1 MRTRPIYK
9 IGAIVLSIVLIA
21 CGTGST
27 TDEATS
33 GKINVLATTPMLGDF
48 VNQIGGENINLTIL
62 MPPEVDPHTYDPS
75 PQDATKIAD
84 ADVVFYIGLKYEPS
98 ALIKLLENTSNSDSV
113 LVEVGESINPI
124 EFSEE
129 GHDDHDD
136 HKDHDDHDEEG
147 HDDHDEEGHDDH
159 DDEEGHDD
167 HDEEGHDDHD
177 DEEDHDDH
185 DEEGHDD
192 HDEEGHDDHDEEGH
206 DDHDEEGHDDHD
218 DEEGHD
224 DHDEEGHDD
233 HDDEE
238 GHDDHDEEGHD
249 DHDHGSE
256 DPHFW
261 FDPLR
266 VAMAAELMM
275 NQLIELDPSNS
286 EAYKTAGEAYIS
298 ELNELDSTVSALIE
312 TVPSKNRKLITT
324 HESLGY
330 LEARYGVEVLTT
342 IIPSLSSADE
352 ISPAE
357 LVDVLDVIEDND
369 IKVIFVESEA
379 PSVYAETIA
388 AEANIKTVTGLWVE
402 TLRENQSYGDWLI
415 ENVEL
420 IVENLVDLP

>member
-62 MPPEVDPHTYDPS
+62 MPLEVDPHTYDPS

-84 ADVVFYIGLKYEPS
+84 ADIVFYVGLKYEPS
-98 ALIKLLENTSNSDSV
+98 ALVKLVENTSNSDSV
-113 LVEVGESINPI
+113 LVEVGESVNPI

-129 GHDDHDD
+129 GHDDHDDHDD

-159 DDEEGHDD
+159 DEEGHDD
-167 HDEEGHDDHD
+167 HEGHD
-177 DEEDHDDH
+177 
-185 DEEGHDD
+185 
-192 HDEEGHDDHDEEGH
+192 
-206 DDHDEEGHDDHD
+206 
-218 DEEGHD
+218 
-224 DHDEEGHDD
+224 
-233 HDDEE
+233 
-238 GHDDHDEEGHD
+238 
-249 DHDHGSE
+249 HGAE

-286 EAYKTAGEAYIS
+286 EAYKTAGDAFIS
-298 ELNELDSTVSALIE
+298 ELNELNSTVSALIE

-342 IIPSLSSADE
+342 IIPSLTTADE

-402 TLRENQSYGDWLI
+402 TLRENQSYGDWLT

>member
-33 GKINVLATTPMLGDF
+33 DKINVLATTPMLGDF

-62 MPPEVDPHTYDPS
+62 MPPEADPHTYDPS

-84 ADVVFYIGLKYEPS
+84 ADVVFYVGLKYEPS
-98 ALIKLLENTSNSDSV
+98 ALIKLVENTSNSDSV

-129 GHDDHDD
+129 GHDDH
-136 HKDHDDHDEEG
+136 K
-147 HDDHDEEGHDDH
+147 
-159 DDEEGHDD
+159 
-167 HDEEGHDDHD
+167 
-177 DEEDHDDH
+177 DHDDH

-206 DDHDEEGHDDHD
+206 DDHDEEGHNDH
-218 DEEGHD
+218 EGHD
-224 DHDEEGHDD
+224 
-233 HDDEE
+233 
-238 GHDDHDEEGHD
+238 
-249 DHDHGSE
+249 HGAE

-312 TVPSKNRKLITT
+312 TVPSENRKLITT

-402 TLRENQSYGDWLI
+402 TLRENQSYGDWLT

>member
-1 MRTRPIYK
+1 MKTRPMYK
-9 IGAIVLSIVLIA
+9 IGAIFLSIILIA
-21 CGTGST
+21 CGSGST
-27 TDEATS
+27 TEDPS
-33 GKINVLATTPMLGDF
+33 SDKINVLATTPMLGDF
-48 VNQIGGENINLTIL
+48 VNEIGGDNINLTIL
-62 MPPEVDPHTYDPS
+62 MPPEADPHTYDPS
-75 PQDATKIAD
+75 PQDASKIAD
-84 ADVVFYIGLKYEPS
+84 ADIVFYVGLKYEPA
-98 ALIKLLENTSNSDSV
+98 ALVKLLENTLDNEAV

-136 HKDHDDHDEEG
+136 EEG
-147 HDDHDEEGHDDH
+147 HDDHKG
-159 DDEEGHDD
+159 
-167 HDEEGHDDHD
+167 
-177 DEEDHDDH
+177 
-185 DEEGHDD
+185 
-192 HDEEGHDDHDEEGH
+192 
-206 DDHDEEGHDDHD
+206 
-218 DEEGHD
+218 
-224 DHDEEGHDD
+224 
-233 HDDEE
+233 
-238 GHDDHDEEGHD
+238 
-249 DHDHGSE
+249 HDHGAE

-266 VAMAAELMM
+266 VVMAVELMM

-286 EAYKTAGEAYIS
+286 EAYKSAGDAYIS

-342 IIPSLSSADE
+342 IIPSLTSADE

-357 LVDVLDVIEDND
+357 LVDVLDVIEDNN

-379 PSVYAETIA
+379 PSVYADTIA

-415 ENVEL
+415 ENVGL

>member
-1 MRTRPIYK
+1 MKTRPMYK
-9 IGAIVLSIVLIA
+9 IGAIFLSIILIA
-21 CGTGST
+21 CGSGST
-27 TDEATS
+27 TEDPS
-33 GKINVLATTPMLGDF
+33 SDKINVLATTPMLGDF
-48 VNQIGGENINLTIL
+48 VNEIGGDNINLTIL
-62 MPPEVDPHTYDPS
+62 MPPEADPHTYDPS
-75 PQDATKIAD
+75 PQDASKIAD
-84 ADVVFYIGLKYEPS
+84 ADIVFYVGLKYEPA
-98 ALIKLLENTSNSDSV
+98 ALVKLLENTLDNEAV

-136 HKDHDDHDEEG
+136 EEG
-147 HDDHDEEGHDDH
+147 HDDHKG
-159 DDEEGHDD
+159 
-167 HDEEGHDDHD
+167 
-177 DEEDHDDH
+177 
-185 DEEGHDD
+185 
-192 HDEEGHDDHDEEGH
+192 
-206 DDHDEEGHDDHD
+206 
-218 DEEGHD
+218 
-224 DHDEEGHDD
+224 
-233 HDDEE
+233 
-238 GHDDHDEEGHD
+238 
-249 DHDHGSE
+249 HDHGAE

-266 VAMAAELMM
+266 VVMAVELMM

-286 EAYKTAGEAYIS
+286 EAYKTAADAYIS

-342 IIPSLSSADE
+342 IIPSLTSADE

-357 LVDVLDVIEDND
+357 LVDVLDVIEDNN
-369 IKVIFVESEA
+369 IKVIFIESEA
-379 PSVYAETIA
+379 PSVYADTIA

-415 ENVEL
+415 ENVGL

>member
-33 GKINVLATTPMLGDF
+33 DKINVLATTPMLGDF

-62 MPPEVDPHTYDPS
+62 MPPEADPHTYDPS

-84 ADVVFYIGLKYEPS
+84 ADVVFYVGLKYEPS
-98 ALIKLLENTSNSDSV
+98 ALIKLVENTSNSDSV

-129 GHDDHDD
+129 GHDDHD
-136 HKDHDDHDEEG
+136 
-147 HDDHDEEGHDDH
+147 
-159 DDEEGHDD
+159 
-167 HDEEGHDDHD
+167 
-177 DEEDHDDH
+177 
-185 DEEGHDD
+185 EEGHDD

-206 DDHDEEGHDDHD
+206 DDHEGHD
-218 DEEGHD
+218 
-224 DHDEEGHDD
+224 
-233 HDDEE
+233 
-238 GHDDHDEEGHD
+238 
-249 DHDHGSE
+249 HGAE

-312 TVPSKNRKLITT
+312 TVPSENRKLITT

-402 TLRENQSYGDWLI
+402 TLRENQSYGDWLT

>member
-1 MRTRPIYK
+1 MRKRPIYK
-9 IGAIVLSIVLIA
+9 IGALLLSVILIA
-21 CGTGST
+21 CGTGT

-33 GKINVLATTPMLGDF
+33 DKINVLVTTPMLGDF
-48 VNQIGGENINLTIL
+48 VNEIGGKNINLTIL
-62 MPPEVDPHTYDPS
+62 MPAEVDPHTYDPS
-75 PQDATKIAD
+75 PQDASKIAD
-84 ADVVFYIGLKYEPS
+84 ADIVFYIGLKYEPS
-98 ALIKLLENTSNSDSV
+98 ALIKLVENTSNEVAV
-113 LVEVGESINPI
+113 LVEVGEEINPI

-129 GHDDHDD
+129 GHKGHDDHDD
-136 HKDHDDHDEEG
+136 EDG
-147 HDDHDEEGHDDH
+147 HDDEEGHDDH
-159 DDEEGHDD
+159 DDEDGHEGH
-167 HDEEGHDDHD
+167 G
-177 DEEDHDDH
+177 
-185 DEEGHDD
+185 
-192 HDEEGHDDHDEEGH
+192 
-206 DDHDEEGHDDHD
+206 
-218 DEEGHD
+218 
-224 DHDEEGHDD
+224 
-233 HDDEE
+233 
-238 GHDDHDEEGHD
+238 
-249 DHDHGSE
+249 HGSE

-266 VAMAAELMM
+266 VAIAAELMI

-342 IIPSLSSADE
+342 IIPSLTSADE
-352 ISPAE
+352 ISPSQ

-369 IKVIFVESEA
+369 VKVIFIESEA

-388 AEANIKTVTGLWVE
+388 AEANIRTVTGLWVE
-402 TLRENQSYGDWLI
+402 TLRENQSYSDWLT

>member
-1 MRTRPIYK
+1 MRNRPIYK

-21 CGTGST
+21 CGSGST
-27 TDEATS
+27 TDDTD
-33 GKINVLATTPMLGDF
+33 KINVLATTPMLGDF

-62 MPPEVDPHTYDPS
+62 MPPEADPHTYDPS
-75 PQDATKIAD
+75 PQDATKIAE
-84 ADVVFYIGLKYEPS
+84 ADIVFYVGLKYEPS
-98 ALIKLLENTSNSDSV
+98 ALIKLVENTSNTDSV
-113 LVEVGESINPI
+113 LVEVGEAVNPI

-159 DDEEGHDD
+159 DEEGHDD
-167 HDEEGHDDHD
+167 HDEEGHEGH
-177 DEEDHDDH
+177 
-185 DEEGHDD
+185 EGHD
-192 HDEEGHDDHDEEGH
+192 
-206 DDHDEEGHDDHD
+206 
-218 DEEGHD
+218 
-224 DHDEEGHDD
+224 
-233 HDDEE
+233 
-238 GHDDHDEEGHD
+238 
-249 DHDHGSE
+249 HGAE

-286 EAYKTAGEAYIS
+286 EAYKTAGDAYIS
-298 ELNELDSTVSALIE
+298 ELNELDATVSALIE

-342 IIPSLSSADE
+342 IVPSLSSADE
-352 ISPAE
+352 ISPSQ
-357 LVDVLDVIEDND
+357 LVGVLDVIEDND
-369 IKVIFVESEA
+369 VKIIFVESEA

-388 AEANIKTVTGLWVE
+388 EEANIKTVTGLWVE
-402 TLRENQSYGDWLI
+402 TLRENQVYTDWI
-415 ENVEL
+415 TEQVEL

>member
-1 MRTRPIYK
+1 MKTRPMYK
-9 IGAIVLSIVLIA
+9 IGAIFLSIILIA
-21 CGTGST
+21 CGSGST
-27 TDEATS
+27 TEDPS
-33 GKINVLATTPMLGDF
+33 SDKINVLATTPMLGDF
-48 VNQIGGENINLTIL
+48 VNEIGGDNINLTIL
-62 MPPEVDPHTYDPS
+62 MPPEADPHTYDPS
-75 PQDATKIAD
+75 PQDASKIAD
-84 ADVVFYIGLKYEPS
+84 ADIVFYVGLKYEPA
-98 ALIKLLENTSNSDSV
+98 ALVKLLENTLDNEAV

-136 HKDHDDHDEEG
+136 EEG
-147 HDDHDEEGHDDH
+147 HDDHKG
-159 DDEEGHDD
+159 
-167 HDEEGHDDHD
+167 
-177 DEEDHDDH
+177 
-185 DEEGHDD
+185 
-192 HDEEGHDDHDEEGH
+192 
-206 DDHDEEGHDDHD
+206 
-218 DEEGHD
+218 
-224 DHDEEGHDD
+224 
-233 HDDEE
+233 
-238 GHDDHDEEGHD
+238 
-249 DHDHGSE
+249 HDHGAE

-266 VAMAAELMM
+266 VVMAVELMM

-286 EAYKTAGEAYIS
+286 EAYKTAADAYIS

-312 TVPSKNRKLITT
+312 TVPSKNRKIITT

-342 IIPSLSSADE
+342 IIPSLTSADE

-357 LVDVLDVIEDND
+357 LVDVLDVIEDNN

-379 PSVYAETIA
+379 PSVYADTIA

-415 ENVEL
+415 ENVGL

>member
-33 GKINVLATTPMLGDF
+33 DKINVLATTPMLGDF

-62 MPPEVDPHTYDPS
+62 MPLEADPHTYDPS

-84 ADVVFYIGLKYEPS
+84 ADVVFYVGLKYEPS
-98 ALIKLLENTSNSDSV
+98 ALIKLVENTSNSDSV

-136 HKDHDDHDEEG
+136 HKDHDDHD
-147 HDDHDEEGHDDH
+147 DHDEEGHN
-159 DDEEGHDD
+159 D
-167 HDEEGHDDHD
+167 HDEEGHN
-177 DEEDHDDH
+177 DH

-206 DDHDEEGHDDHD
+206 DDHDEEGHEGH
-218 DEEGHD
+218 EGHD
-224 DHDEEGHDD
+224 
-233 HDDEE
+233 
-238 GHDDHDEEGHD
+238 
-249 DHDHGSE
+249 HGAE

-286 EAYKTAGEAYIS
+286 EAYKTAGDAYIS
-298 ELNELDSTVSALIE
+298 ELNELDVTVSALIE

-352 ISPAE
+352 ISPSQ
-357 LVDVLDVIEDND
+357 LVGVLDLIEDND
-369 IKVIFVESEA
+369 IEIIFVESEA

-388 AEANIKTVTGLWVE
+388 EEANIKTVTGLWVE
-402 TLRENQSYGDWLI
+402 TLRENQVYTDWLT
-415 ENVEL
+415 EQVEL

>member
-1 MRTRPIYK
+1 MKTRPMYK
-9 IGAIVLSIVLIA
+9 IGAIFLSIILIA
-21 CGTGST
+21 CGSGST
-27 TDEATS
+27 TEDPS
-33 GKINVLATTPMLGDF
+33 SDKINVLATTPMLGDF
-48 VNQIGGENINLTIL
+48 VNEIGGDNINLTIL
-62 MPPEVDPHTYDPS
+62 MPPEADPHTYDPS
-75 PQDATKIAD
+75 PQDASKIAD
-84 ADVVFYIGLKYEPS
+84 ADIVFYVGLKYEPA
-98 ALIKLLENTSNSDSV
+98 ALIKLVENTSENEAV

-129 GHDDHDD
+129 GHEGH
-136 HKDHDDHDEEG
+136 EG
-147 HDDHDEEGHDDH
+147 HDDHDDEEGHDDH

-167 HDEEGHDDHD
+167 HD
-177 DEEDHDDH
+177 
-185 DEEGHDD
+185 
-192 HDEEGHDDHDEEGH
+192 
-206 DDHDEEGHDDHD
+206 DEEGHDDHD

-224 DHDEEGHDD
+224 DHDDEEGHDD

-238 GHDDHDEEGHD
+238 GHDDHDDEEGHD
-249 DHDHGSE
+249 DHDDEEGHDDHDDEEGHDDHKGHDHGSE

-266 VAMAAELMM
+266 VVMAVELMM
-275 NQLIELDPSNS
+275 NQLIELDPTSS

-298 ELNELDSTVSALIE
+298 NLNELDSTVSALIE

-342 IIPSLSSADE
+342 IIPSLNSADE

-388 AEANIKTVTGLWVE
+388 EEANIKTVTGLWVE
-402 TLRENQSYGDWLI
+402 TLREDQAYTDWLT
-415 ENVEL
+415 EQVEL

>member
-1 MRTRPIYK
+1 MRNRPIYK
-9 IGAIVLSIVLIA
+9 IGAILLSIVLIA
-21 CGTGST
+21 CGSGST
-27 TDEATS
+27 TDDAD
-33 GKINVLATTPMLGDF
+33 KINVLATTPMLGDF

-62 MPPEVDPHTYDPS
+62 MPPEADPHTYDPS

-84 ADVVFYIGLKYEPS
+84 ADIVFYVGLKYEPS
-98 ALIKLLENTSNSDSV
+98 ALIKLVENTSNTDSV
-113 LVEVGESINPI
+113 LVEVSEAINPI

-129 GHDDHDD
+129 DHDDHDD

-159 DDEEGHDD
+159 DEEGHEG
-167 HDEEGHDDHD
+167 HEGHD
-177 DEEDHDDH
+177 
-185 DEEGHDD
+185 
-192 HDEEGHDDHDEEGH
+192 
-206 DDHDEEGHDDHD
+206 
-218 DEEGHD
+218 
-224 DHDEEGHDD
+224 
-233 HDDEE
+233 
-238 GHDDHDEEGHD
+238 
-249 DHDHGSE
+249 HGAE

-286 EAYKTAGEAYIS
+286 EAYKTAGDAYIS
-298 ELNELDSTVSALIE
+298 ELNELDVTVSALIE

-330 LEARYGVEVLTT
+330 LEARYGIEVLTT

-352 ISPAE
+352 ISPSQ
-357 LVDVLDVIEDND
+357 LVGVLDVIEDND
-369 IKVIFVESEA
+369 VKIIFVESEA

-388 AEANIKTVTGLWVE
+388 EEANIKTVTGLWVE
-402 TLRENQSYGDWLI
+402 TLRENQVYTDWLT
-415 ENVEL
+415 EQVEL

>member
-136 HKDHDDHDEEG
+136 HK
-147 HDDHDEEGHDDH
+147 
-159 DDEEGHDD
+159 
-167 HDEEGHDDHD
+167 
-177 DEEDHDDH
+177 DHDDH

>member
-33 GKINVLATTPMLGDF
+33 DKINVLATTPMLGDF

-62 MPPEVDPHTYDPS
+62 MPTEADPHTYDPS

-84 ADVVFYIGLKYEPS
+84 ADVVFYVGLKYEPS
-98 ALIKLLENTSNSDSV
+98 ALIKLVENTSNSDSV

-124 EFSEE
+124 EFS
-129 GHDDHDD
+129 
-136 HKDHDDHDEEG
+136 
-147 HDDHDEEGHDDH
+147 
-159 DDEEGHDD
+159 
-167 HDEEGHDDHD
+167 
-177 DEEDHDDH
+177 EEDHDDH

-218 DEEGHD
+218 EEGHDDHDEEGHD

-233 HDDEE
+233 HDEEGHDDHDEE

-249 DHDHGSE
+249 DHDEEGHEGHEGHDHGAE

-286 EAYKTAGEAYIS
+286 EAYKTAGDAYIS
-298 ELNELDSTVSALIE
+298 ELNELDVTVSALIE

-352 ISPAE
+352 ISPSQ
-357 LVDVLDVIEDND
+357 LVGVLDLIEDND
-369 IKVIFVESEA
+369 IEIIFVESEA

-388 AEANIKTVTGLWVE
+388 EEANIKTVTGLWVE
-402 TLRENQSYGDWLI
+402 TLRENQVYTDWLT
-415 ENVEL
+415 EQVEL

>member
-1 MRTRPIYK
+1 MRKRPIYK
-9 IGAIVLSIVLIA
+9 IGALLLSVILIA
-21 CGTGST
+21 CGTGT

-33 GKINVLATTPMLGDF
+33 DKINVLVTTLMLGDF
-48 VNQIGGENINLTIL
+48 VNEIGGENINLTIL
-62 MPPEVDPHTYDPS
+62 MPAEVDPHTYDPS
-75 PQDATKIAD
+75 PQDASKIAD
-84 ADVVFYIGLKYEPS
+84 ADIVFYVGLKYEPS
-98 ALIKLLENTSNSDSV
+98 ALIKLVENTSNEAAV
-113 LVEVGESINPI
+113 LVEVGEEINPI

-129 GHDDHDD
+129 GRKGHDDHDD
-136 HKDHDDHDEEG
+136 EDG
-147 HDDHDEEGHDDH
+147 HDDEEGHDDH
-159 DDEEGHDD
+159 DDEDGHEGH
-167 HDEEGHDDHD
+167 G
-177 DEEDHDDH
+177 
-185 DEEGHDD
+185 
-192 HDEEGHDDHDEEGH
+192 
-206 DDHDEEGHDDHD
+206 
-218 DEEGHD
+218 
-224 DHDEEGHDD
+224 
-233 HDDEE
+233 
-238 GHDDHDEEGHD
+238 
-249 DHDHGSE
+249 HGSE

-266 VAMAAELMM
+266 VAIAAELMI

-342 IIPSLSSADE
+342 IIPSLTSADE
-352 ISPAE
+352 ISPAQ

-369 IKVIFVESEA
+369 VKVLFIESEA

-388 AEANIKTVTGLWVE
+388 AEANIRTVTGLWVE
-402 TLRENQSYGDWLI
+402 TLRENQSYSDWLT

>member
-1 MRTRPIYK
+1 MKTRPMYK
-9 IGAIVLSIVLIA
+9 IGAIFLSIILIA
-21 CGTGST
+21 CGSGST
-27 TDEATS
+27 TEDPS
-33 GKINVLATTPMLGDF
+33 SDKINVLATTPMLGDF
-48 VNQIGGENINLTIL
+48 VNEIGGDNINLTIL
-62 MPPEVDPHTYDPS
+62 MPPEADPHTYDPS
-75 PQDATKIAD
+75 PQDASKIAD
-84 ADVVFYIGLKYEPS
+84 ADIVFYVGLKYEPA
-98 ALIKLLENTSNSDSV
+98 ALIKLVENTSENEAV

-129 GHDDHDD
+129 GH
-136 HKDHDDHDEEG
+136 EG
-147 HDDHDEEGHDDH
+147 HEGHDDH

-167 HDEEGHDDHD
+167 HKG
-177 DEEDHDDH
+177 
-185 DEEGHDD
+185 
-192 HDEEGHDDHDEEGH
+192 
-206 DDHDEEGHDDHD
+206 
-218 DEEGHD
+218 
-224 DHDEEGHDD
+224 
-233 HDDEE
+233 
-238 GHDDHDEEGHD
+238 
-249 DHDHGSE
+249 HDHGSE

-266 VAMAAELMM
+266 VVMAVELMM
-275 NQLIELDPSNS
+275 NQLIELDPTSS

-298 ELNELDSTVSALIE
+298 NLNELDSTVSALIE

-388 AEANIKTVTGLWVE
+388 EEANIKTVTGLWVE
-402 TLRENQSYGDWLI
+402 TLREDQAYTDWLT
-415 ENVEL
+415 EQVEL

>member
-1 MRTRPIYK
+1 MKTRPMYK
-9 IGAIVLSIVLIA
+9 IGAIFLSIILIA
-21 CGTGST
+21 CGSGST
-27 TDEATS
+27 AEDTS
-33 GKINVLATTPMLGDF
+33 SDKINVLATTPMLGDF
-48 VNQIGGENINLTIL
+48 VNEIGGDNINLTIL
-62 MPPEVDPHTYDPS
+62 MPLEADPHTYDPS
-75 PQDATKIAD
+75 PQDASKIAD
-84 ADVVFYIGLKYEPS
+84 ADIVFYVGLKYEPT
-98 ALIKLLENTSNSDSV
+98 ALIKLLENTSDDEAI

-129 GHDDHDD
+129 GH
-136 HKDHDDHDEEG
+136 EG
-147 HDDHDEEGHDDH
+147 HDDHDDEEGHDDH

-167 HDEEGHDDHD
+167 HKG
-177 DEEDHDDH
+177 
-185 DEEGHDD
+185 
-192 HDEEGHDDHDEEGH
+192 
-206 DDHDEEGHDDHD
+206 
-218 DEEGHD
+218 
-224 DHDEEGHDD
+224 
-233 HDDEE
+233 
-238 GHDDHDEEGHD
+238 
-249 DHDHGSE
+249 HDHGAE

-266 VAMAAELMM
+266 VAMAAELIM
-275 NQLIELDPSNS
+275 NQLIELDPTNS
-286 EAYKTAGEAYIS
+286 EVYKTAGDAYIS
-298 ELNELDSTVSALIE
+298 NLNELDSTVSALIE

-330 LEARYGVEVLTT
+330 LEARYGIEVLTT
-342 IIPSLSSADE
+342 IIPSLTSADE

>member
-177 DEEDHDDH
+177 DEE
-185 DEEGHDD
+185 GHDD
-192 HDEEGHDDHDEEGH
+192 H
-206 DDHDEEGHDDHD
+206 
-218 DEEGHD
+218 
-224 DHDEEGHDD
+224 
-233 HDDEE
+233 DEE

>member
-136 HKDHDDHDEEG
+136 HKD
-147 HDDHDEEGHDDH
+147 
-159 DDEEGHDD
+159 
-167 HDEEGHDDHD
+167 
-177 DEEDHDDH
+177 
-185 DEEGHDD
+185 
-192 HDEEGHDDHDEEGH
+192 
-206 DDHDEEGHDDHD
+206 
-218 DEEGHD
+218 
-224 DHDEEGHDD
+224 
-233 HDDEE
+233 
-238 GHDDHDEEGHD
+238 HDDHDEEGHD

>member
-1 MRTRPIYK
+1 MKTRPMYK
-9 IGAIVLSIVLIA
+9 IGAIFLSIILIA
-21 CGTGST
+21 CGSGST
-27 TDEATS
+27 TEDPS
-33 GKINVLATTPMLGDF
+33 SDKINVLATTPMLGDF
-48 VNQIGGENINLTIL
+48 VNEIGGDNINLTIL
-62 MPPEVDPHTYDPS
+62 MPPEADPHTYDPS
-75 PQDATKIAD
+75 PQDASKIAD
-84 ADVVFYIGLKYEPS
+84 ADIVFYVGLKYEPA
-98 ALIKLLENTSNSDSV
+98 ALVKLLENTLDNEAV

-136 HKDHDDHDEEG
+136 EEG
-147 HDDHDEEGHDDH
+147 HDDHKG
-159 DDEEGHDD
+159 
-167 HDEEGHDDHD
+167 
-177 DEEDHDDH
+177 
-185 DEEGHDD
+185 
-192 HDEEGHDDHDEEGH
+192 
-206 DDHDEEGHDDHD
+206 
-218 DEEGHD
+218 
-224 DHDEEGHDD
+224 
-233 HDDEE
+233 
-238 GHDDHDEEGHD
+238 
-249 DHDHGSE
+249 HDHGAE

-266 VAMAAELMM
+266 VVMAVELMM
-275 NQLIELDPSNS
+275 NQLIELDTSNS
-286 EAYKTAGEAYIS
+286 EAYKTAADAYIS

-342 IIPSLSSADE
+342 IIPSLTSADE

-357 LVDVLDVIEDND
+357 LVDVLDVIEDNN

-379 PSVYAETIA
+379 PSVYADTIA

-415 ENVEL
+415 ENVGL

>member
-33 GKINVLATTPMLGDF
+33 DKINVLATTPMLGDF

-62 MPPEVDPHTYDPS
+62 MPPEADPHTYDPS

-84 ADVVFYIGLKYEPS
+84 ADVVFYVGLKYEPS
-98 ALIKLLENTSNSDSV
+98 ALIKLVENTSNSDSV

-136 HKDHDDHDEEG
+136 HDDHK
-147 HDDHDEEGHDDH
+147 
-159 DDEEGHDD
+159 
-167 HDEEGHDDHD
+167 
-177 DEEDHDDH
+177 DHDDH

-218 DEEGHD
+218 EEGHD

-233 HDDEE
+233 HDEE
-238 GHDDHDEEGHD
+238 GHNDHEGHD
-249 DHDHGSE
+249 HGAE

-312 TVPSKNRKLITT
+312 TVPSENRKLITT

-402 TLRENQSYGDWLI
+402 TLRENQSYGDWLT

>member
-1 MRTRPIYK
+1 MKTRPMYK
-9 IGAIVLSIVLIA
+9 IGAIFLSIILIA
-21 CGTGST
+21 CGSGST
-27 TDEATS
+27 TEDPS
-33 GKINVLATTPMLGDF
+33 SDKINVLATTPMLGDF
-48 VNQIGGENINLTIL
+48 VNEIGGDNINLTIL
-62 MPPEVDPHTYDPS
+62 MPPEADPHTYDPS
-75 PQDATKIAD
+75 PQDASKIAD
-84 ADVVFYIGLKYEPS
+84 ADIVFYVGLKYEPA
-98 ALIKLLENTSNSDSV
+98 ALVKLLENTLDNEAV

-136 HKDHDDHDEEG
+136 
-147 HDDHDEEGHDDH
+147 EEGHDDH

-167 HDEEGHDDHD
+167 HKG
-177 DEEDHDDH
+177 
-185 DEEGHDD
+185 
-192 HDEEGHDDHDEEGH
+192 
-206 DDHDEEGHDDHD
+206 
-218 DEEGHD
+218 
-224 DHDEEGHDD
+224 
-233 HDDEE
+233 
-238 GHDDHDEEGHD
+238 
-249 DHDHGSE
+249 HDHGAE

-266 VAMAAELMM
+266 VVMAVELMM

-286 EAYKTAGEAYIS
+286 EAYKTAADAYIS

-330 LEARYGVEVLTT
+330 LEARYCVEVLTT
-342 IIPSLSSADE
+342 IIPSLTSADE

-357 LVDVLDVIEDND
+357 LVDVLDVIEDNN

-379 PSVYAETIA
+379 PSVYADTIA

-415 ENVEL
+415 ENVGL

>member
-33 GKINVLATTPMLGDF
+33 DKINVLATTPMLGDF

-62 MPPEVDPHTYDPS
+62 MPPEADPHTYDPS

-84 ADVVFYIGLKYEPS
+84 ADVEFYVGLKYEPS
-98 ALIKLLENTSNSDSV
+98 ALIKLVENTSNSDSV

-159 DDEEGHDD
+159 DEEG
-167 HDEEGHDDHD
+167 
-177 DEEDHDDH
+177 HDDH

-206 DDHDEEGHDDHD
+206 DDHDEEGHDDH
-218 DEEGHD
+218 EGHD
-224 DHDEEGHDD
+224 
-233 HDDEE
+233 
-238 GHDDHDEEGHD
+238 
-249 DHDHGSE
+249 HGAE

-312 TVPSKNRKLITT
+312 TVPSENRKLITT

-402 TLRENQSYGDWLI
+402 TLRENQSYGDWLT

>member
-33 GKINVLATTPMLGDF
+33 DKINVLATTPMLGDF

-84 ADVVFYIGLKYEPS
+84 ADVVFYVGLKYEPS
-98 ALIKLLENTSNSDSV
+98 ALIKLVENTSNSDSV

-147 HDDHDEEGHDDH
+147 HDDHDDH
-159 DDEEGHDD
+159 K
-167 HDEEGHDDHD
+167 
-177 DEEDHDDH
+177 DHDDH

-218 DEEGHD
+218 EEGHD
-224 DHDEEGHDD
+224 DHEGHD
-233 HDDEE
+233 
-238 GHDDHDEEGHD
+238 
-249 DHDHGSE
+249 HGAE

-312 TVPSKNRKLITT
+312 TVPSENRKLITT

-402 TLRENQSYGDWLI
+402 TLRENQSYGDWLT

>member
-33 GKINVLATTPMLGDF
+33 DKINVLATTPMLGDF

-62 MPPEVDPHTYDPS
+62 MPPEADPHTYDPS

-84 ADVVFYIGLKYEPS
+84 ADVVFYVGLKYEPS
-98 ALIKLLENTSNSDSV
+98 ALIKLVENTSNSDSV

-129 GHDDHDD
+129 GHDDH
-136 HKDHDDHDEEG
+136 K
-147 HDDHDEEGHDDH
+147 
-159 DDEEGHDD
+159 
-167 HDEEGHDDHD
+167 
-177 DEEDHDDH
+177 DHDDH

-218 DEEGHD
+218 EEGHD

-233 HDDEE
+233 HDEE
-238 GHDDHDEEGHD
+238 GHNDHEGHD
-249 DHDHGSE
+249 HGAE

-312 TVPSKNRKLITT
+312 TVPSENRKLITT

-402 TLRENQSYGDWLI
+402 TLRENQSYGDWLT